1 MSPQIKFSHCW
12 NNKLNCNVFTTIRNY
27 SAPKWDYYWDNV
39 GKTFDIILN
48 GAKIGQ
54 ATLNDARVENYAEL
68 DFYLLATDTGCVEPE
83 ETDNIFKK
91 FGVKEKVIV
100 LLFKKI

>member
-1 MSPQIKFSHCW
+1 MPKINFSHNW
-12 NNKLNCNVFTTIRNY
+12 NLKLACDVFTTIRNY
-27 SAPKWDYYWDNV
+27 SPEKWDYYWDNV

-68 DFYLLATDTGCVEPE
+68 DFFLLATDTGNTEPSE
-83 ETDNIFKK
+83 VNNIFKK